1 MIANQKKR
9 ILCLIDSLASGGAQR
24 QMVGLAS
31 LLRGKGYVVKVVTY
45 FNIPFYYQQLQENRV
60 DFEYVPC
67 GEGLLER
74 LRKIGR
80 VIKRFNPGVVISYL
94 DTPNILACLL
104 HLTNNNQLKL
114 IVSERN
120 TTQVLSRR
128 ERIKFALY
136 RFADHIVPNSYSQ
149 GDFIAK
155 YYPHL
160 LRKCFVVT
168 NFVDTEVFSPVTTNL
183 NNDILRVVGVGR
195 VLKQKNIPMLIEAIK
210 IVLEKDRKVRVDWYG
225 SRFENYEECVNLIKE
240 YQLEDSF
247 EFHDACND
255 IATKYR
261 MSDLFVLPSIYEGF
275 PNVLCEAMSC
285 GLPVIATDVC
295 DNGHIVRDGEN
306 GYLVSSGDADGL
318 AERIIRFLDLSPEQ
332 RREMAVKSRRIAMDL
347 FSTETFINSYIKM
360 ID

>member
-1 MIANQKKR
+1 MIVKQNKR

-31 LLRGKGYVVKVVTY
+31 LLKEKGYAVKVVAY
-45 FNIPFYYQQLQENRV
+45 YDIPFYSQHLRDKSV

-67 GEGLLER
+67 GTGLLER
-74 LRKIGR
+74 LSKIRR
-80 VIKRFNPGVVISYL
+80 VIRRFEPDVVISYL

-104 HLTNNNQLKL
+104 HIANKKWKL

-120 TTQVLSRR
+120 TTQMLSRR
-128 ERIKFALY
+128 ERLKFAVY
-136 RFADHIVPNSYSQ
+136 RFADCIVPNSYSQ